1 MKDRNFVKEIEK
13 LRTAVLGYDREE
25 VVLYIRELVEYYG
38 QKNEEAVREL
48 YLEKM
53 QLAAENAGLRAQI
66 PTQEKLYAE
75 AEGKAEEILGGAKET
90 AATILDHA
98 GTEKER
104 MLKEAGE
111 AEKRILAEAD
121 RKAGETLAEADRK
134 AGETLAEAD
143 RKAGETLTEA
153 ERKAGEILAEAGRQ
167 AEEILAEAGRQMDVI
182 LTKTREKVEK
192 QQASVPQP
200 SGSLEKR
207 PGLHLC
213 RVSAGGRH
221 TGSAWKAAETGTD
234 TGRRTGRDRSPGTAM
249 NGGEQYSLDMALLKV
264 REEKRK
270 RKMRSERAV
279 ILFVVWI
286 LVFRVCGIMRVDGN
300 SMRPACHPGD
310 IVFFLR
316 ILPDGVDYGDAVIL
330 KDASGEY
337 LIKRIAGLPG
347 DVMEVDREG
356 HLTRNG
362 AKVQETDVIFGLSE
376 TGDSVDYPYTV
387 PEGSYFFLGDNRPVS
402 LDSRM
407 LGAAGRE
414 EIKGKVIWAAGAGR
428 WNKKTGKR

>member
-98 GTEKER
+98 GAEKER
-104 MLKEAGE
+104 MLREAGE
-111 AEKRILAEAD
+111 AEKRI
-121 RKAGETLAEADRK
+121 LAEADRK

-192 QQASVPQP
+192 EQALYHQYRSRLESLKKGLDCIFAECPPEEDTRDPQGKP
-200 SGSLEKR
+200 QR
-207 PGLHLC
+207 PGQIQ
-213 RVSAGGRH
+213 AD
-221 TGSAWKAAETGTD
+221 E
-234 TGRRTGRDRSPGTAM
+234 P
-249 NGGEQYSLDMALLKV
+249 
-264 REEKRK
+264 EE
-270 RKMRSERAV
+270 
-279 ILFVVWI
+279 
-286 LVFRVCGIMRVDGN
+286 
-300 SMRPACHPGD
+300 
-310 IVFFLR
+310 
-316 ILPDGVDYGDAVIL
+316 
-330 KDASGEY
+330 
-337 LIKRIAGLPG
+337 AGL
-347 DVMEVDREG
+347 RE
-356 HLTRNG
+356 
-362 AKVQETDVIFGLSE
+362 Q
-376 TGDSVDYPYTV
+376 P
-387 PEGSYFFLGDNRPVS
+387 
-402 LDSRM
+402 
-407 LGAAGRE
+407 
-414 EIKGKVIWAAGAGR
+414 
-428 WNKKTGKR
+428 

>member
-1 MKDRNFVKEIEK
+1 MKDRNFVEEIEK

-90 AATILDHA
+90 AAAILDHA

-104 MLKEAGE
+104 MLREAGE

-121 RKAGETLAEADRK
+121 RKAGETLAEAERKAGETLAEADRK

-192 QQASVPQP
+192 QQALYHQYRSRLEALKNGLDCIFAGCPPEEDTRDLHGKPQ
-200 SGSLEKR
+200 R
-207 PGLHLC
+207 PGQIQ
-213 RVSAGGRH
+213 ADGPE
-221 TGSAWKAAETGTD
+221 ETGL
-234 TGRRTGRDRSPGTAM
+234 R
-249 NGGEQYSLDMALLKV
+249 EQ
-264 REEKRK
+264 
-270 RKMRSERAV
+270 
-279 ILFVVWI
+279 
-286 LVFRVCGIMRVDGN
+286 
-300 SMRPACHPGD
+300 P
-310 IVFFLR
+310 
-316 ILPDGVDYGDAVIL
+316 
-330 KDASGEY
+330 
-337 LIKRIAGLPG
+337 
-347 DVMEVDREG
+347 
-356 HLTRNG
+356 
-362 AKVQETDVIFGLSE
+362 
-376 TGDSVDYPYTV
+376 
-387 PEGSYFFLGDNRPVS
+387 
-402 LDSRM
+402 
-407 LGAAGRE
+407 
-414 EIKGKVIWAAGAGR
+414 
-428 WNKKTGKR
+428 

>member
-1 MKDRNFVKEIEK
+1 VKDRNFVKEIEK

-104 MLKEAGE
+104 MLKEAEE

-121 RKAGETLAEADRK
+121 QKAGETIAEADQK
-134 AGETLAEAD
+134 AVETITEAD
-143 RKAGETLTEA
+143 QKAGETLTEA

-192 QQASVPQP
+192 EQAWTASFQSVRRR
-200 SGSLEKR
+200 KT
-207 PGLHLC
+207 PGI
-213 RVSAGGRH
+213 
-221 TGSAWKAAETGTD
+221 
-234 TGRRTGRDRSPGTAM
+234 RRESRRDRDRYRQT
-249 NGGEQYSLDMALLKV
+249 D
-264 REEKRK
+264 RK
-270 RKMRSERAV
+270 
-279 ILFVVWI
+279 
-286 LVFRVCGIMRVDGN
+286 
-300 SMRPACHPGD
+300 
-310 IVFFLR
+310 
-316 ILPDGVDYGDAVIL
+316 
-330 KDASGEY
+330 
-337 LIKRIAGLPG
+337 
-347 DVMEVDREG
+347 
-356 HLTRNG
+356 
-362 AKVQETDVIFGLSE
+362 
-376 TGDSVDYPYTV
+376 
-387 PEGSYFFLGDNRPVS
+387 RPVS
-402 LDSRM
+402 GNSHER
-407 LGAAGRE
+407 GRT
-414 EIKGKVIWAAGAGR
+414 VQP
-428 WNKKTGKR
+428 

>member
-121 RKAGETLAEADRK
+121 QKAVETITEADQ
-134 AGETLAEAD
+134 
-143 RKAGETLTEA
+143 KAGETLTEA

-167 AEEILAEAGRQMDVI
+167 AEEILGEAGRQMDVI

-192 QQASVPQP
+192 EQALYHQYRSRLESLKKGLDCIFSECPPEEDTRDPQGKP
-200 SGSLEKR
+200 QR
-207 PGLHLC
+207 PGQIQ
-213 RVSAGGRH
+213 ADG
-221 TGSAWKAAETGTD
+221 
-234 TGRRTGRDRSPGTAM
+234 P
-249 NGGEQYSLDMALLKV
+249 
-264 REEKRK
+264 EE
-270 RKMRSERAV
+270 
-279 ILFVVWI
+279 
-286 LVFRVCGIMRVDGN
+286 
-300 SMRPACHPGD
+300 
-310 IVFFLR
+310 
-316 ILPDGVDYGDAVIL
+316 
-330 KDASGEY
+330 
-337 LIKRIAGLPG
+337 AGL
-347 DVMEVDREG
+347 RE
-356 HLTRNG
+356 
-362 AKVQETDVIFGLSE
+362 Q
-376 TGDSVDYPYTV
+376 P
-387 PEGSYFFLGDNRPVS
+387 
-402 LDSRM
+402 
-407 LGAAGRE
+407 
-414 EIKGKVIWAAGAGR
+414 
-428 WNKKTGKR
+428 

>member
-98 GTEKER
+98 GAEKER

-121 RKAGETLAEADRK
+121 RKAGETLAEADQ
-134 AGETLAEAD
+134 
-143 RKAGETLTEA
+143 KAGETLTEA

-192 QQASVPQP
+192 QQALYHQYRSRLEALKNGLDCIFAGCPPEEDTRDLHGKPQ
-200 SGSLEKR
+200 R
-207 PGLHLC
+207 PGQIQADGLE
-213 RVSAGGRH
+213 
-221 TGSAWKAAETGTD
+221 ETGL
-234 TGRRTGRDRSPGTAM
+234 R
-249 NGGEQYSLDMALLKV
+249 EQ
-264 REEKRK
+264 
-270 RKMRSERAV
+270 
-279 ILFVVWI
+279 
-286 LVFRVCGIMRVDGN
+286 
-300 SMRPACHPGD
+300 P
-310 IVFFLR
+310 
-316 ILPDGVDYGDAVIL
+316 
-330 KDASGEY
+330 
-337 LIKRIAGLPG
+337 
-347 DVMEVDREG
+347 
-356 HLTRNG
+356 
-362 AKVQETDVIFGLSE
+362 
-376 TGDSVDYPYTV
+376 
-387 PEGSYFFLGDNRPVS
+387 
-402 LDSRM
+402 
-407 LGAAGRE
+407 
-414 EIKGKVIWAAGAGR
+414 
-428 WNKKTGKR
+428 

>member
-90 AATILDHA
+90 AAAILDHA

-121 RKAGETLAEADRK
+121 RKAGETLAEADRKAGETLTEADRK

-192 QQASVPQP
+192 QQALYHQYRSRLEALKNGLDCIFAGCPPEEDTRDLHGKPQ
-200 SGSLEKR
+200 R
-207 PGLHLC
+207 PGQIQ
-213 RVSAGGRH
+213 ADG
-221 TGSAWKAAETGTD
+221 
-234 TGRRTGRDRSPGTAM
+234 P
-249 NGGEQYSLDMALLKV
+249 
-264 REEKRK
+264 EE
-270 RKMRSERAV
+270 
-279 ILFVVWI
+279 
-286 LVFRVCGIMRVDGN
+286 
-300 SMRPACHPGD
+300 
-310 IVFFLR
+310 
-316 ILPDGVDYGDAVIL
+316 
-330 KDASGEY
+330 
-337 LIKRIAGLPG
+337 AGL
-347 DVMEVDREG
+347 RE
-356 HLTRNG
+356 
-362 AKVQETDVIFGLSE
+362 Q
-376 TGDSVDYPYTV
+376 P
-387 PEGSYFFLGDNRPVS
+387 
-402 LDSRM
+402 
-407 LGAAGRE
+407 
-414 EIKGKVIWAAGAGR
+414 
-428 WNKKTGKR
+428 

>member
-134 AGETLAEAD
+134 AGE
-143 RKAGETLTEA
+143 
-153 ERKAGEILAEAGRQ
+153 
-167 AEEILAEAGRQMDVI
+167 ILAEAGRQMDVI

-192 QQASVPQP
+192 QQALYHQYRSRLEALKNGLDCIFAECPPEEDTRDLHGKPQ
-200 SGSLEKR
+200 R
-207 PGLHLC
+207 PGQIQED
-213 RVSAGGRH
+213 G
-221 TGSAWKAAETGTD
+221 
-234 TGRRTGRDRSPGTAM
+234 P
-249 NGGEQYSLDMALLKV
+249 
-264 REEKRK
+264 EE
-270 RKMRSERAV
+270 
-279 ILFVVWI
+279 
-286 LVFRVCGIMRVDGN
+286 
-300 SMRPACHPGD
+300 
-310 IVFFLR
+310 
-316 ILPDGVDYGDAVIL
+316 
-330 KDASGEY
+330 
-337 LIKRIAGLPG
+337 AGL
-347 DVMEVDREG
+347 RE
-356 HLTRNG
+356 
-362 AKVQETDVIFGLSE
+362 Q
-376 TGDSVDYPYTV
+376 P
-387 PEGSYFFLGDNRPVS
+387 
-402 LDSRM
+402 
-407 LGAAGRE
+407 
-414 EIKGKVIWAAGAGR
+414 
-428 WNKKTGKR
+428 

>member
-75 AEGKAEEILGGAKET
+75 AEGKAEKILGGAKET

-121 RKAGETLAEADRK
+121 Q
-134 AGETLAEAD
+134 
-143 RKAGETLTEA
+143 
-153 ERKAGEILAEAGRQ
+153 KAGEILAEAGRQ

-192 QQASVPQP
+192 EQALYHQYRSRLESLKNGLDCIFAECPPEEDTRDPQGKP
-200 SGSLEKR
+200 QR
-207 PGLHLC
+207 PGPIQ
-213 RVSAGGRH
+213 ADG
-221 TGSAWKAAETGTD
+221 
-234 TGRRTGRDRSPGTAM
+234 P
-249 NGGEQYSLDMALLKV
+249 
-264 REEKRK
+264 EE
-270 RKMRSERAV
+270 
-279 ILFVVWI
+279 
-286 LVFRVCGIMRVDGN
+286 
-300 SMRPACHPGD
+300 
-310 IVFFLR
+310 
-316 ILPDGVDYGDAVIL
+316 
-330 KDASGEY
+330 
-337 LIKRIAGLPG
+337 AGL
-347 DVMEVDREG
+347 RE
-356 HLTRNG
+356 
-362 AKVQETDVIFGLSE
+362 Q
-376 TGDSVDYPYTV
+376 P
-387 PEGSYFFLGDNRPVS
+387 
-402 LDSRM
+402 
-407 LGAAGRE
+407 
-414 EIKGKVIWAAGAGR
+414 
-428 WNKKTGKR
+428 

>member
-121 RKAGETLAEADRK
+121 QKAVETIAEADQ
-134 AGETLAEAD
+134 
-143 RKAGETLTEA
+143 KAGETLTEA

-192 QQASVPQP
+192 QQALYHQYRNRLESLKKGLDCIFSECPPEEDTRDPQGKP
-200 SGSLEKR
+200 QR
-207 PGLHLC
+207 PGQIQ
-213 RVSAGGRH
+213 ADGPE
-221 TGSAWKAAETGTD
+221 ETGL
-234 TGRRTGRDRSPGTAM
+234 R
-249 NGGEQYSLDMALLKV
+249 EQ
-264 REEKRK
+264 
-270 RKMRSERAV
+270 
-279 ILFVVWI
+279 
-286 LVFRVCGIMRVDGN
+286 
-300 SMRPACHPGD
+300 P
-310 IVFFLR
+310 
-316 ILPDGVDYGDAVIL
+316 
-330 KDASGEY
+330 
-337 LIKRIAGLPG
+337 
-347 DVMEVDREG
+347 
-356 HLTRNG
+356 
-362 AKVQETDVIFGLSE
+362 
-376 TGDSVDYPYTV
+376 
-387 PEGSYFFLGDNRPVS
+387 
-402 LDSRM
+402 
-407 LGAAGRE
+407 
-414 EIKGKVIWAAGAGR
+414 
-428 WNKKTGKR
+428 

>member
-90 AATILDHA
+90 AATILNHA

-111 AEKRILAEAD
+111 AEKRILTEAD
-121 RKAGETLAEADRK
+121 RKAGETLTEADRK

-167 AEEILAEAGRQMDVI
+167 MDVI

-192 QQASVPQP
+192 QQALYHQYRSRLEALKKGLDCIFAGCPPEEDTRDLHGKPQ
-200 SGSLEKR
+200 R
-207 PGLHLC
+207 PGQIQADGLE
-213 RVSAGGRH
+213 
-221 TGSAWKAAETGTD
+221 ETGL
-234 TGRRTGRDRSPGTAM
+234 R
-249 NGGEQYSLDMALLKV
+249 EQ
-264 REEKRK
+264 
-270 RKMRSERAV
+270 
-279 ILFVVWI
+279 
-286 LVFRVCGIMRVDGN
+286 
-300 SMRPACHPGD
+300 P
-310 IVFFLR
+310 
-316 ILPDGVDYGDAVIL
+316 
-330 KDASGEY
+330 
-337 LIKRIAGLPG
+337 
-347 DVMEVDREG
+347 
-356 HLTRNG
+356 
-362 AKVQETDVIFGLSE
+362 
-376 TGDSVDYPYTV
+376 
-387 PEGSYFFLGDNRPVS
+387 
-402 LDSRM
+402 
-407 LGAAGRE
+407 
-414 EIKGKVIWAAGAGR
+414 
-428 WNKKTGKR
+428 

>member
-66 PTQEKLYAE
+66 PTQEKLYEE

-90 AATILDHA
+90 AATILNHA

-104 MLKEAGE
+104 MLREAGE
-111 AEKRILAEAD
+111 AEKRI
-121 RKAGETLAEADRK
+121 LAEADRK

-192 QQASVPQP
+192 QQALYHQYRNRLEALKNGLDCIFAGCPPEEDTRDLHGKPQ
-200 SGSLEKR
+200 R
-207 PGLHLC
+207 PGQIQADGLE
-213 RVSAGGRH
+213 
-221 TGSAWKAAETGTD
+221 ETGL
-234 TGRRTGRDRSPGTAM
+234 R
-249 NGGEQYSLDMALLKV
+249 EQ
-264 REEKRK
+264 
-270 RKMRSERAV
+270 
-279 ILFVVWI
+279 
-286 LVFRVCGIMRVDGN
+286 
-300 SMRPACHPGD
+300 P
-310 IVFFLR
+310 
-316 ILPDGVDYGDAVIL
+316 
-330 KDASGEY
+330 
-337 LIKRIAGLPG
+337 
-347 DVMEVDREG
+347 
-356 HLTRNG
+356 
-362 AKVQETDVIFGLSE
+362 
-376 TGDSVDYPYTV
+376 
-387 PEGSYFFLGDNRPVS
+387 
-402 LDSRM
+402 
-407 LGAAGRE
+407 
-414 EIKGKVIWAAGAGR
+414 
-428 WNKKTGKR
+428 

>member
-1 MKDRNFVKEIEK
+1 MKNRNFVKEIEK

-66 PTQEKLYAE
+66 PTQEKLYEE

-104 MLKEAGE
+104 MLREAGE

-121 RKAGETLAEADRK
+121 RKAAETLAEADRK

-167 AEEILAEAGRQMDVI
+167 MDVI

-192 QQASVPQP
+192 QQALYHQYRSRLEALKNGLDCIFAGCPPEEDTRDLHGKPQ
-200 SGSLEKR
+200 R
-207 PGLHLC
+207 PGQIQADGLE
-213 RVSAGGRH
+213 
-221 TGSAWKAAETGTD
+221 ETGL
-234 TGRRTGRDRSPGTAM
+234 R
-249 NGGEQYSLDMALLKV
+249 EQ
-264 REEKRK
+264 
-270 RKMRSERAV
+270 
-279 ILFVVWI
+279 
-286 LVFRVCGIMRVDGN
+286 
-300 SMRPACHPGD
+300 P
-310 IVFFLR
+310 
-316 ILPDGVDYGDAVIL
+316 
-330 KDASGEY
+330 
-337 LIKRIAGLPG
+337 
-347 DVMEVDREG
+347 
-356 HLTRNG
+356 
-362 AKVQETDVIFGLSE
+362 
-376 TGDSVDYPYTV
+376 
-387 PEGSYFFLGDNRPVS
+387 
-402 LDSRM
+402 
-407 LGAAGRE
+407 
-414 EIKGKVIWAAGAGR
+414 
-428 WNKKTGKR
+428 

>member
-66 PTQEKLYAE
+66 PTQEKLYEE

-104 MLKEAGE
+104 MLRETGE
-111 AEKRILAEAD
+111 AEKRI
-121 RKAGETLAEADRK
+121 LAEADRK

-192 QQASVPQP
+192 QQALYHQYRSRLEALKNGLDCIFAGCPPEEDTRDLHGKPQ
-200 SGSLEKR
+200 R
-207 PGLHLC
+207 PGQIQ
-213 RVSAGGRH
+213 ADG
-221 TGSAWKAAETGTD
+221 
-234 TGRRTGRDRSPGTAM
+234 P
-249 NGGEQYSLDMALLKV
+249 
-264 REEKRK
+264 EE
-270 RKMRSERAV
+270 
-279 ILFVVWI
+279 
-286 LVFRVCGIMRVDGN
+286 
-300 SMRPACHPGD
+300 
-310 IVFFLR
+310 
-316 ILPDGVDYGDAVIL
+316 
-330 KDASGEY
+330 
-337 LIKRIAGLPG
+337 AGL
-347 DVMEVDREG
+347 RE
-356 HLTRNG
+356 
-362 AKVQETDVIFGLSE
+362 Q
-376 TGDSVDYPYTV
+376 P
-387 PEGSYFFLGDNRPVS
+387 
-402 LDSRM
+402 
-407 LGAAGRE
+407 
-414 EIKGKVIWAAGAGR
+414 
-428 WNKKTGKR
+428 

>member
-1 MKDRNFVKEIEK
+1 MKDRNFVNEIEK

-53 QLAAENAGLRAQI
+53 QLAAENAGLWAQI
-66 PTQEKLYAE
+66 PTQEKLYEE

-104 MLKEAGE
+104 MLREAGE

-167 AEEILAEAGRQMDVI
+167 MDVI

-192 QQASVPQP
+192 QQALYHQYRSRLEALKNGLDCIFAGCPPEEDTRDLHGKPQ
-200 SGSLEKR
+200 R
-207 PGLHLC
+207 PGQIQADGLE
-213 RVSAGGRH
+213 
-221 TGSAWKAAETGTD
+221 ETGL
-234 TGRRTGRDRSPGTAM
+234 R
-249 NGGEQYSLDMALLKV
+249 EQ
-264 REEKRK
+264 
-270 RKMRSERAV
+270 
-279 ILFVVWI
+279 
-286 LVFRVCGIMRVDGN
+286 
-300 SMRPACHPGD
+300 P
-310 IVFFLR
+310 
-316 ILPDGVDYGDAVIL
+316 
-330 KDASGEY
+330 
-337 LIKRIAGLPG
+337 
-347 DVMEVDREG
+347 
-356 HLTRNG
+356 
-362 AKVQETDVIFGLSE
+362 
-376 TGDSVDYPYTV
+376 
-387 PEGSYFFLGDNRPVS
+387 
-402 LDSRM
+402 
-407 LGAAGRE
+407 
-414 EIKGKVIWAAGAGR
+414 
-428 WNKKTGKR
+428 

>member
-66 PTQEKLYAE
+66 PTQEKLYEE

-104 MLKEAGE
+104 MLREAGE
-111 AEKRILAEAD
+111 AEKRI
-121 RKAGETLAEADRK
+121 LAEADRK

-192 QQASVPQP
+192 EQALYHQYRSRLESLKKGLDCIFSECPPEEDTRDLHGKPQ
-200 SGSLEKR
+200 R
-207 PGLHLC
+207 PGQIQADGLE
-213 RVSAGGRH
+213 
-221 TGSAWKAAETGTD
+221 ETGL
-234 TGRRTGRDRSPGTAM
+234 R
-249 NGGEQYSLDMALLKV
+249 EQ
-264 REEKRK
+264 
-270 RKMRSERAV
+270 
-279 ILFVVWI
+279 
-286 LVFRVCGIMRVDGN
+286 
-300 SMRPACHPGD
+300 P
-310 IVFFLR
+310 
-316 ILPDGVDYGDAVIL
+316 
-330 KDASGEY
+330 
-337 LIKRIAGLPG
+337 
-347 DVMEVDREG
+347 
-356 HLTRNG
+356 
-362 AKVQETDVIFGLSE
+362 
-376 TGDSVDYPYTV
+376 
-387 PEGSYFFLGDNRPVS
+387 
-402 LDSRM
+402 
-407 LGAAGRE
+407 
-414 EIKGKVIWAAGAGR
+414 
-428 WNKKTGKR
+428 

>member
-121 RKAGETLAEADRK
+121 QKAVETITEADQ
-134 AGETLAEAD
+134 
-143 RKAGETLTEA
+143 KAGETLTEA
-153 ERKAGEILAEAGRQ
+153 ERKAGEILAEAGQQ

-192 QQASVPQP
+192 EQALYHQYRSRLESLKKGLDCIFSECPPEEDTRDPQGKP
-200 SGSLEKR
+200 QR
-207 PGLHLC
+207 PGQIQ
-213 RVSAGGRH
+213 ADG
-221 TGSAWKAAETGTD
+221 
-234 TGRRTGRDRSPGTAM
+234 P
-249 NGGEQYSLDMALLKV
+249 
-264 REEKRK
+264 EE
-270 RKMRSERAV
+270 
-279 ILFVVWI
+279 
-286 LVFRVCGIMRVDGN
+286 
-300 SMRPACHPGD
+300 
-310 IVFFLR
+310 
-316 ILPDGVDYGDAVIL
+316 
-330 KDASGEY
+330 
-337 LIKRIAGLPG
+337 AGL
-347 DVMEVDREG
+347 RE
-356 HLTRNG
+356 
-362 AKVQETDVIFGLSE
+362 Q
-376 TGDSVDYPYTV
+376 P
-387 PEGSYFFLGDNRPVS
+387 
-402 LDSRM
+402 
-407 LGAAGRE
+407 
-414 EIKGKVIWAAGAGR
+414 
-428 WNKKTGKR
+428 